1 MAEINPPMRKICHKC
16 GRKNSKDAIMCYT
29 CEFDISR
36 HEITHIDS
44 YYCFSCDEKP
54 QLRDDE
60 KNSNNPNWNNY
71 FYPIARNNETI
82 KICNKCC
89 SQNYSNNNN
98 CLRCNNYIRDTV
110 PINSA
115 KCYNAI
121 EGYTNMYPGRICFN
135 CNIFCSKVT
144 NNCKTGEKC
153 SHGDIIYSPIIPYCD
168 YRMFIL
174 KTPGSSTCSSASLP
188 SDQQSGKGYANK
200 KSTTTR
206 TTDVLS
212 KKKSP
217 ASIRK
222 KSPASRKK
230 SPTSPRKKSPT
241 SRKKS
246 PKSSRKKSAPQ

>member
-1 MAEINPPMRKICHKC
+1 
-16 GRKNSKDAIMCYT
+16 
-29 CEFDISR
+29 
-36 HEITHIDS
+36 
-44 YYCFSCDEKP
+44 
-54 QLRDDE
+54 
-60 KNSNNPNWNNY
+60 
-71 FYPIARNNETI
+71 
-82 KICNKCC
+82 
-89 SQNYSNNNN
+89 
-98 CLRCNNYIRDTV
+98 
-110 PINSA
+110 
-115 KCYNAI
+115 
-121 EGYTNMYPGRICFN
+121 MYPGRICFN

-153 SHGDIIYSPIIPYCD
+153 SHGDIMYSPIIPYCD

-206 TTDVLS
+206 KTGVLS

-217 ASIRK
+217 ASIRKKSASSTRK

-230 SPTSPRKKSPT
+230 SPTSPRKKSPA

-246 PKSSRKKSAPQ
+246 PTSPRKKSPASRKKSPTSRKKSAPQ